1 MSKYR
6 LRNYIISVLKET
18 FGFVFVC
25 LFFFFFNPYVIML
38 SIWALFERQTVGFLM
53 LPFHQ
58 FCIFSGNAH
67 FQIFSK
73 HQDSVVA
80 KCAMYH
86 EAL

>member
-1 MSKYR
+1 MELY
-6 LRNYIISVLKET
+6 NFSVERDLW
-18 FGFVFVC
+18 VC
-25 LFFFFFNPYVIML
+25 FCLLVCFFFFYPYVIIL

-58 FCIFSGNAH
+58 FCIFSRNAH

-86 EAL
+86 ETL